1 MVLFGCCF
9 WPHFAAISVRFL
21 PIMAILGV
29 FTVILRFFI
38 MFGNLECI
46 KQICKSMQ
54 KYANSCQRKLCKIV
68 QRHAPDKHAWS
79 WLSLFS
85 FFSALPVKLY
95 NFSWIINLIQSCQAT
110 PTSICCGIEVSP
122 DSWLSWLPET
132 CCFESNFELHCA
144 EIVVRLP
151 LVPRMSILGRSKPA
165 RRCYRNNDSHCF
177 NIDSMWGLKWFWES
191 FLVDFW
197 PYEGIF
203 PRTETDK
210 NGGWIGPWR
219 VHSRDR
225 ELVRGYQLNCVINL
239 NSVHKQRRDPECLT
253 LFYYGQAHFLMEL
266 CLMKMPFFC
275 QKLRVW
281 LQ

>member
-38 MFGNLECI
+38 MFGDLECI

-132 CCFESNFELHCA
+132 CCFELNFELHCA

-151 LVPRMSILGRSKPA
+151 LVPRMSILGRSNACPTVLPQQ
-165 RRCYRNNDSHCF
+165 
-177 NIDSMWGLKWFWES
+177 W
-191 FLVDFW
+191 
-197 PYEGIF
+197 
-203 PRTETDK
+203 
-210 NGGWIGPWR
+210 
-219 VHSRDR
+219 
-225 ELVRGYQLNCVINL
+225 
-239 NSVHKQRRDPECLT
+239 LT
-253 LFYYGQAHFLMEL
+253 LLQHWFYVGA
-266 CLMKMPFFC
+266 KVV
-275 QKLRVW
+275 LRVFFSRFLALW
-281 LQ
+281 RHFSKDRNWQEWRMNRTLAGS